1 MKSPTEENLESTR
14 QTTRLRLKQSVGL
27 VSALML
33 VASVIG
39 IVIQQQIVRSRQ
51 VKIASAIESLQNTH
65 GSAVG
70 LLIKTLADTQESEL
84 IRRELQHRF
93 DNATAHC
100 EKLSLAFG
108 LAGFGQVES
117 EYLVSQIDRIE
128 DSDTANLSNALG
140 MDPSRSIEA
149 IKKAAAECTTPEL
162 EYRKARL
169 ALASLGFGNTDLATE
184 VCEFEGQLHHG
195 ERIRFID
202 QFPRWEHPI
211 KALVET
217 VRDST
222 SPALRSAVAIGLGKI
237 PGERIS
243 AKEKVLTAELANN
256 WYRLPD
262 SSTHCAVGWLLRE
275 WQLPEPTVTDATK
288 EVDGRNWFINSQG
301 STFVRINT
309 GPVKLLPLDD
319 LDLYEEDPWSLTN
332 QEYYTEERLNKPV
345 HRLGRANLLFKVGQF
360 ELALKD
366 VQAALEMDFSDSIA
380 RPKDVGRLHVL
391 LLARLGRT
399 EEIED
404 ALLSWKAFEPTR
416 ADLDYVECVV
426 PLWLGRKQAAVER
439 LNLALAEFESMEPE
453 RLYRMARCLANFAA
467 DGSATAEERKSWIDR
482 SLSLLH
488 RWAQDDEFN
497 RSIMRESNELRVLRS
512 DPRFVEIAAR
522 RTIVAKDPYWLA
534 NRELTRGEYEA
545 FLDDTNDQRV
555 KPTIGIKAL
564 ESVSPTPYHPA
575 LFVSW
580 YDAVLY
586 CNWLSIKENRKPA
599 YRSIGKVKI
608 LNGENKEME
617 VDDWELNEG
626 SDGYRL
632 PTELEWSCGRL
643 AGSQDAIRYGID
655 DLLFAAYCQMYPS
668 TLPSMCGRKLPNPLG
683 LHDMPGNV
691 SEWCWGKG
699 GMHGELRPSMGGYW
713 YQEFSKGNWNDS
725 DWTWCPESRNRY
737 LGFRLALNIPASP
750 ISPEAAC
757 EESNVGER

>member
-33 VASVIG
+33 VASVSG
-39 IVIQQQIVRSRQ
+39 FVIQQQIVRSRQ
-51 VKIASAIESLQNTH
+51 EKIASAIESLQNTH

-70 LLIKTLADTQESEL
+70 LLIKTLVDTQESEL

-93 DNATAHC
+93 DKAT
-100 EKLSLAFG
+100 ELRQKLSLAFG

-169 ALASLGFGNTDLATE
+169 ALALLGFGNTDLATE
-184 VCEFEGQLHHG
+184 VCEFDGQRDHG

-202 QFPRWEHPI
+202 QFPRWEHQI

-222 SPALRSAVAIGLGKI
+222 SPALRSAVALGLGQI
-237 PGERIS
+237 PVERIS
-243 AKEKVLTAELANN
+243 AQEKDLTAELANN
-256 WYRLPD
+256 WYRLSD

-288 EVDGRNWFINSQG
+288 EVDGRNWFVNSQG
-301 STFVRINT
+301 STFVRINP
-309 GPVKLLPLDD
+309 GPVKLLPLE
-319 LDLYEEDPWSLTN
+319 DLYDEDPWSLTN
-332 QEYYTEERLNKPV
+332 QLYYTEEKLSQPDLRF
-345 HRLGRANLLFKVGQF
+345 GRAELLFKVGQF

-366 VQAALEMDFSDSIA
+366 VQVALKMDFSDSITKPMKV
-380 RPKDVGRLHVL
+380 RRLHVL

-404 ALLSWKAFEPTR
+404 ALVKWKAFQPTQ

-439 LNLALAEFESMEPE
+439 LNLALTEFESMEPE
-453 RLYRMARCLANFAA
+453 RLYPMARCLAIFSA
-467 DGSATAEERKSWIDR
+467 DGSATAEEKKSWIDR

-488 RWAQDDEFN
+488 RWTQVDQYN
-497 RSIMRESNELRVLRS
+497 RSIIQDSNELRVLRS

-522 RTIVAKDPYWLA
+522 RTKVPKDPYWLA
-534 NRELTRGEYEA
+534 NRELTCGEYEA

-575 LFVSW
+575 LLVSW

-632 PTELEWSCGRL
+632 PTELEWSYGML
-643 AGSQDAIRYGID
+643 AGSQIGVRYGID

-691 SEWCWGKG
+691 SEWCWGKDG
-699 GMHGELRPSMGGYW
+699 LQGERRPNMGSYW
-713 YQEFSKGNWNDS
+713 SQGFSECNSIYS
-725 DWTWCPESRNRY
+725 DWGWRPEGRSRQV
-737 LGFRLALNIPASP
+737 GFRLALNIPASP
-750 ISPEAAC
+750 ISLEHD
-757 EESNVGER
+757 N